1 MGGGERRRKEEEGG
15 GRRREEEEGGGRRRE
30 EAEGGGR
37 RREEYGRMEER
48 EGRDSLLTLIIVRVC
63 EMGG

>member
-1 MGGGERRRKEEEGG
+1 MKGG

-30 EAEGGGR
+30 EEEGGGR
-37 RREEYGRMEER
+37 KREEYGRMEER
-48 EGRDSLLTLIIVRVC
+48 EGRDSLLTLINVRVC